1 MASTQYSD
9 HDAEMAGLRTQL
21 KQTSDQTENYRELL
35 AESSRKA
42 SELESILFKINHEV
56 DTIKAWVLERE
67 REERNLQSELQK
79 LEDDI
84 KSRVE
89 QKKAEIQ
96 VLNHRLVLRES
107 TKDQC
112 QGMAEEVERLRTLL
126 RARQEEINNVEQSVL
141 ETRTATVRVVEEV
154 RADREVVSA
163 GRRSEEEVV
172 DRLENTAAAFN
183 LVKEQLLEQCTQ
195 LEEEARIVERLYGM
209 EEQHSQLKDQL
220 QRGEYDLN
228 LMVLEKAKL
237 EEELTISKER
247 IQEAEERTRR
257 LQEEMENC
265 REQVKVTFNQREET
279 RKKVLDSFLHT
290 YLNTCSDGSI
300 Q

>member
-35 AESSRKA
+35 AESSHKA

-220 QRGEYDLN
+220 QREEYDLN